1 MLALTWWGWAGVAV
15 VGFVAFVAL
24 ALAGS
29 KSWRKRVRDELVEH
43 LRLTMP
49 GMEVT
54 AIHPDRLELS
64 WPGSEPSGATFYLAR
79 LYERVRD
86 LPVGDTP
93 EARAA
98 RTAVYEMIGAAI
110 RDGST
115 GMESLDADAERANVM
130 PRLVSDAALEAMR
143 AQMAANGH
151 ELPSLPSG
159 VAGLS
164 IVFVLDRPT
173 AVAYL
178 TATLLAD
185 LKLTPEAALDLGRA
199 NLAPTFSRDVVRAAV
214 GSRNVNVVKSM
225 DTFDAARLLLVPGY
239 LEAGESLVALIP
251 DRDTLVL
258 TMPPADGNWVGLRKL
273 AHNAAGD
280 PLCDEPLVV
289 TADGITRAA

>member
-1 MLALTWWGWAGVAV
+1 MLALTWWGWAGIAV
-15 VGFVAFVAL
+15 VGLIAIVTLFVAA
-24 ALAGS
+24 S
-29 KSWRKRVRDELVEH
+29 KSWRKGVREELVEH
-43 LRLTMP
+43 LRRTMP
-49 GMEVT
+49 DMEV
-54 AIHPDRLELS
+54 AGVHPDRLELS
-64 WPGSEPSGATFYLAR
+64 WPGSEPRGATFFLAR
-79 LYERVRD
+79 LYEQVRD

-98 RTAVYEMIGAAI
+98 RAEVYEMIGAAI

-130 PRLVSDAALEAMR
+130 PRLVSDAAIEAMR
-143 AQMAANGH
+143 AQMAESGH
-151 ELPSLPSG
+151 ELPWLPSG

-178 TATLLAD
+178 TANLLAE
-185 LKLTPEAALDLGRA
+185 LKLTPETALDLGRT
-199 NLAPTFSRDVVRAAV
+199 NLARTFSRDVVRAAV

-258 TMPPADGNWVGLRKL
+258 TMPPPDGDWGGLSKL
-273 AHNAAGD
+273 ACNAAGD
-280 PLCDEPLVV
+280 PLCTEPLVV
-289 TADGITRAA
+289 TPDGIARAA